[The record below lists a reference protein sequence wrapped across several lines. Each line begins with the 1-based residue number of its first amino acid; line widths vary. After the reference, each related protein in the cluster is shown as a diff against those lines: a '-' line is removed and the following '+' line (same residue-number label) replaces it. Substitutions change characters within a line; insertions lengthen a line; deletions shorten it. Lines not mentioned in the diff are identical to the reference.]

1 MCGRFAL
8 YGPISLRRD
17 MKPEEWDWLLPLVD
31 RIEHRPPRFN
41 FAPTQTA
48 PIVHAAAE
56 RTVIEDMRWGLV
68 PAWARD
74 AKIGNKAIN
83 ARVETVAEKP
93 MFRSAFKTRRCLV
106 PANGYFEW
114 KGAAPNKQ
122 PYFIHAPDK
131 SMLLFAGLWE
141 RWWPVKDAE
150 PVQTFTI
157 VTGPP
162 GLVSGDIHDRAPVI
176 LPSALWNDWLTAE
189 PARALELL
197 AAVPEPELTYYPVSK
212 AVGAPRNSKPDLV
225 EPIAV

>member
-31 RIEHRPPRFN
+31 RIEHGPPRFN

-48 PIVHAAAE
+48 PIVHATAE
-56 RTVIEDMRWGLV
+56 GTVIDDMRWGLV
-68 PAWARD
+68 PAWAKD